1 MRPLDLEAAATAAE
15 LLGVPTNEGDR
26 ARTVALAAPLLAA
39 VTRLELPFDSEPSH
53 LVRALAP
60 GKRA

>member
-1 MRPLDLEAAATAAE
+1 MRPLDLEAAATAAD
-15 LLGVPTNEGDR
+15 LLGVPTNDGDR
-26 ARTVALAAPLLAA
+26 ARTVALAAPLLAT
-39 VTRLELPFDSEPSH
+39 VTRIELPFDSEPSH

>member
-1 MRPLDLEAAATAAE
+1 MRPLDLETAAAAAE
-15 LLGVPTNEGDR
+15 LLGVATNDGDR

-39 VTRLELPFDSEPSH
+39 VTRIGLPFDSEPAH